1 MATRTVKPSGGS
13 SSDTATYVEGVLP
26 TNADKIVLDASS
38 GDFTVDSTLA
48 CRSIRC
54 DGYTGNF
61 THNAGIAI
69 NIGDATSADDDIALR
84 FSAGMTYSKV
94 HPATSAINLIST
106 SATQQQIETNGQVLG
121 NVIQNGAGSS
131 YILNDD
137 LILTPFFATLT
148 TQAGT
153 INTNDKTVT
162 AMIWTQISGG
172 TKVITLGASVIH
184 LYPSVSDSL
193 SWANTS
199 GITITA
205 NTATVHVYRSPTNP
219 NGSTFIRVPS
229 TIPNYLTLHVWGG
242 GIMTHASGGTN
253 GIFANTYYHG
263 APMLNRIDDRVQM
276 NVNVQVSGTVN
287 ILAYSAERRI
297 RVHNGGDFIL
307 PNNTALYCEYTDFQS
322 VNIPTYTVDLSAM
335 LGGTGDLGGNSNI
348 IFSPAIDCYW
358 YQTVSGQ
365 KSWTDAANWYLATNG
380 TGGQARK
387 PLAQDRAIFD
397 ANSFQTT
404 GCIVQVDSGSIRM
417 AKDIDWTGATNNP
430 TWDLPS
436 LVTMYG
442 SLTMENGVNVV
453 APSNGTFF
461 MSGST
466 TASSYTLKNADV
478 VWPMAS
484 FLINLVSTESCTL
497 QDDFNGSSTTVFQ
510 INGQL
515 IDFNNKNVTTGRIV
529 AAGSAISFGS
539 GTKRVTGSGTV
550 FSCTTTTVNA
560 NTGIIEIDSQNN
572 VAKTFAGSGKSYGTL
587 KISGNYDDNIT
598 FTGNNTFAA
607 INLNF
612 TSAKNLIYTAS
623 SNTTVTGTI
632 TKTTGSLWILRSTTA
647 TAFTWTKASGTVH
660 FVDAIISRSTATG
673 GATFT
678 ADADSVDGGGNTG
691 WSGFVTNPFTWTG
704 ADFAINL
711 NWDNPLNWLGGNVP
725 TTTDLAL
732 FTGGVTVRNCT
743 MNAGVDCKGIF
754 IAPGYTG
761 TITQSS
767 NIVIGTS
774 GIEQYSG
781 TFTGGAFTIYNAG
794 RFKHALGTWTN
805 CSGIFTQVAQG
816 DSLDTWR
823 TEGGTFNP
831 NGGTVQIDGSVDA
844 IINNVST
851 RQFNHFIINTSG
863 ITSGTFFVDGNLTR
877 LLGTTLNADIS
888 VKGNYLGS
896 LISGDVGA
904 GTGIIRLTNSAG
916 QSLTYPLMPSLQLN
930 ATGTIT
936 LNNDIEIVGAFTNT
950 AATTINGFKFILKGN
965 MTLTDTLTAGT
976 TNTEIGGTTEQVL
989 SGLGVLLGDV
999 VINKPINMVKL
1010 AINSGITN
1018 IGNSLTITKGQLA
1031 TNGANLACQGP
1042 LIISVG
1048 GCLNRLINDVV
1059 YYTTLSG
1066 SITQRNFT
1074 YPKGFN

>member
-1 MATRTVKPSGGS
+1 MATRTVTAIGGLS
-13 SSDTATYVEGVLP
+13 SLASTYVEGVLP
-26 TNADKIVLDASS
+26 ANADKIVLDATS

-94 HPATSAINLIST
+94 HPATSAINFIST
-106 SATQQQIETNGQVLG
+106 STTQQQIETNGQVLG
-121 NVIQNGAGSS
+121 NVTQNGVGSS

-137 LILTPFFATLT
+137 LILTPYFATLT

-162 AMIWTQISGG
+162 AMIWTQIAGG
-172 TKVITLGASVIH
+172 AKVITLGASIIH
-184 LYPSVSDSL
+184 LYPAVSDSL

-199 GITITA
+199 AISITA
-205 NTATVHVYRSPTNP
+205 NTAIVHVYRSPTNP
-219 NGSTFIRVPS
+219 NGATYIRVPS

-263 APMLNRIDDRVQM
+263 APMLNGIDDRVQM
-276 NVNVQVSGTVN
+276 NVNVQVTGTVN
-287 ILAYSAERRI
+287 ILAYSTERRI

-397 ANSFQTT
+397 ANSFQTI

-484 FLINLVSTESCTL
+484 FLINLVNTESCTL

-607 INLNF
+607 IDLNF

-632 TKTTGSLWILRSTTA
+632 TKTAGSLWILRSTTA

-678 ADADSVDGGGNTG
+678 ADTDSIDGGGNTG
-691 WSGFVTNPFTWTG
+691 WTGFVTNPFTWTG
-704 ADFAINL
+704 ADFAVNL

-805 CSGIFTQVAQG
+805 CSGVFTQVAQG
-816 DSLDTWR
+816 ASINTWI
-823 TEGGTFNP
+823 TEGGTFNA
-831 NGGTVQIDGSVDA
+831 NGGTVQLEGSLDA
-844 IINNVST
+844 IISNASA
-851 RQFNHFIINTSG
+851 RQFFHFITSSFTG
-863 ITSGTFFVDGNLTR
+863 KLSGTFFADGSLTLQDQEFNGDASARLVLNIGMLTGTGIFRIVGTNL
-877 LLGTTLNADIS
+877 TLNADNIPNLQFNCTGTVTLSKDCIVDSTLTITS
-888 VKGNYLGS
+888 VATVNGFNIRCKGNIAS
-896 LISGDVGA
+896 ADTAIS
-904 GTGIIRLTNSAG
+904 
-916 QSLTYPLMPSLQLN
+916 
-930 ATGTIT
+930 
-936 LNNDIEIVGAFTNT
+936 
-950 AATTINGFKFILKGN
+950 
-965 MTLTDTLTAGT
+965 GT
-976 TNTEIGGTTEQVL
+976 TNTIVEGTAPEQGF
-989 SGLGVLLGDV
+989 SGVGVCIGDV
-999 VINKPINMVKL
+999 EINKQAGLVKLTSNFQPCDIGKNFTVAKGQFNTNNYNCALINNVTVIESLGGLFYKTELTTLQISGILTGRVINRQKL
-1010 AINSGITN
+1010 YSNGIM
-1018 IGNSLTITKGQLA
+1018 L
-1031 TNGANLACQGP
+1031 
-1042 LIISVG
+1042 
-1048 GCLNRLINDVV
+1048 
-1059 YYTTLSG
+1059 
-1066 SITQRNFT
+1066 
-1074 YPKGFN
+1074 

>member
-1 MATRTVKPSGGS
+1 MATRTVTAIGGLS
-13 SSDTATYVEGVLP
+13 SLTSTYVEGVLP
-26 TNADKIVLDASS
+26 TNADKIVLDATS

-162 AMIWTQISGG
+162 AMIWTQIAGG
-172 TKVITLGASVIH
+172 AKTITLGASVIH
-184 LYPSVSDSL
+184 LYPAVSDSL

-199 GITITA
+199 AISITA
-205 NTATVHVYRSPTNP
+205 NTAIVHVYRSPTNP

-263 APMLNRIDDRVQM
+263 APMLNGIDDRVQM
-276 NVNVQVSGTVN
+276 NVNVQVTGTVN
-287 ILAYSAERRI
+287 ILAYSTERRI
-297 RVHNGGDFIL
+297 RVHNGGDFVL
-307 PNNTALYCEYTDFQS
+307 PNASALYCEYTDFQS

-335 LGGTGDLGGNSNI
+335 PGGTGDLGGNSNI

-607 INLNF
+607 IDLNF

-632 TKTTGSLWILRSTTA
+632 TKTAGSLWILRSTTA

-678 ADADSVDGGGNTG
+678 ADTDSIDGGGNTG
-691 WSGFVTNPFTWTG
+691 WTGFVTNPFTWTG
-704 ADFAINL
+704 ADFAVNL

-805 CSGIFTQVAQG
+805 CSGVFTQIAQG
-816 DSLDTWR
+816 SSINTWI
-823 TEGGTFNP
+823 TEGGTFNA
-831 NGGTVQIDGSVDA
+831 NGGTVQLEGSLDA
-844 IINNVST
+844 IISNASA
-851 RQFNHFIINTSG
+851 RQFFHFITSSFTG
-863 ITSGTFFVDGNLTR
+863 KLSGTFFADGSLTLQDQEFNGDASARLVLNIGMLTGTGIFRIVGTNL
-877 LLGTTLNADIS
+877 TLNADNIPNLQFNCTGTVTLSKDCIVDSTLTITS
-888 VKGNYLGS
+888 VATVNGFNMRCKGNIAS
-896 LISGDVGA
+896 ADTAIS
-904 GTGIIRLTNSAG
+904 
-916 QSLTYPLMPSLQLN
+916 
-930 ATGTIT
+930 
-936 LNNDIEIVGAFTNT
+936 
-950 AATTINGFKFILKGN
+950 
-965 MTLTDTLTAGT
+965 GT
-976 TNTEIGGTTEQVL
+976 TNTIVEGTAPEQGF
-989 SGLGVLLGDV
+989 SGVGVCIGDV
-999 VINKPINMVKL
+999 EINKQAGLVKLTSNFQPCDIGKNFTVAKGQFNTNNYNCALINNVTVIESLGGLFYKTELTTLQISGILTGRVINRQKL
-1010 AINSGITN
+1010 YSNGIM
-1018 IGNSLTITKGQLA
+1018 L
-1031 TNGANLACQGP
+1031 
-1042 LIISVG
+1042 
-1048 GCLNRLINDVV
+1048 
-1059 YYTTLSG
+1059 
-1066 SITQRNFT
+1066 
-1074 YPKGFN
+1074 